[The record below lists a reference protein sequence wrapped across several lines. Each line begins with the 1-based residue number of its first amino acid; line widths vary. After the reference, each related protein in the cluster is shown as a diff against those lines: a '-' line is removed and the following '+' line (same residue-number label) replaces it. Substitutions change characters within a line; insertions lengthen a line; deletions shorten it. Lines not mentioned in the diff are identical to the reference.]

1 MSSALTNVAIQSSYV
16 DVLQMGNTGS
26 GLTSSPQTVVDGAAT
41 ASALQLATTSVAT
54 TNWLRQSS
62 GVARVT
68 TPVTRALATF
78 TSITDLS
85 LTLIA
90 GRKYIGQLVLFAKNS
105 VAAEGLQFDLNGG
118 GATMTSIIYGFSATP
133 PGASL
138 ALGVLTS
145 TALATALTVTTAT
158 TADAVYVI
166 PVALVCNVAGTIIPR
181 LAEATSTSG
190 TATVETNSYFYL
202 VDSPN

>member
-26 GLTSSPQTVVDGAAT
+26 GLTTTPQTVCDGAAT

-62 GVARVT
+62 GVARMTAPITSV
-68 TPVTRALATF
+68 AATF
-78 TSITDLS
+78 TALTDLT

-105 VAAEGLQFDLNGG
+105 TAAEGLQFNLNGG

-166 PVALVCNVAGTIIPR
+166 PVALVCANAGTIIPQ
-181 LAEATSTSG
+181 LAEVSHSAG